1 MRIPTR
7 EEQARYGSLNA
18 HDTQRF
24 NVQERTPN
32 ASLQINAD
40 MFGAGQARAMGE
52 GARALQYG
60 ARQVAHWYRENELTK
75 ATETFTKYQ
84 ESLND
89 DLYGENGIF
98 TSKGEAALDA
108 PKRANDLLKK
118 RAEEFSK
125 NAGNDLGQEFFMQK
139 AAGFNQ
145 QLMPRATLHAENE
158 RNSWMIAT
166 HSAAANNAINEAVKN
181 YSNPDVFNQLMGE
194 AAMNAALAAQK
205 QGLPPEAVKMKRD
218 KAVSDGYM
226 LVGQGLLAAGDIKGA
241 MGILESGRLDG
252 QDGIRFKANINQEQ
266 KRLQAEARANA
277 AEATYNKAETLAN
290 GLYGS
295 VENGELSNAEALLQI
310 RNIKDP
316 KLQAHARSSYMQRLQ
331 IAEISRKET
340 VARGYEK
347 GADDFDRTGNNMQEQ
362 YDLVQN
368 ASRAALLPGAT
379 EEQKSYARS
388 LKEQY
393 KMSTQFAEDGIRTG
407 SNPAAYDA
415 VTNLVYGGADVS
427 DLKKT
432 EYWSQLSPTAKRT
445 FEKSVKEGQQAS
457 LSELTRLYNESYR
470 TAEGTEYT
478 AKNGNG
484 DREIFIQRSLEKIRD
499 TKRGNEPKYLQSL
512 VDEHFME
519 ATNPGGKIWDTSGK
533 YGQLSRTEGG
543 ALPIMSE
550 ADRQQVEVVFNSN
563 PQVKKA
569 WMDYAKKTW
578 GEANANYAMRAY
590 LLQQKLKI
598 TGKRGQ

>member
-277 AEATYNKAETLAN
+277 AEAKIGIIVGETDNMYQQFGNDLESGYAYIREKYKNDPRMRLEVESSFSGRVRMEEAAANKTQQIRLNEIKNSSIDAI
-290 GLYGS
+290 GS
-295 VENGELSNAEALLQI
+295 QDATPASVSKVIAEAPPEIQPVLTSAARMRFPSQEVVVSDAGKLSEAKAAI
-310 RNIKDP
+310 LTGEIKDEKQLRQNYMP
-316 KLQAHARSSYMQRLQ
+316 YIASNELEKLEQSVIKNKDKESATSLRASFNTTMREYDIENLASSAGM
-331 IAEISRKET
+331 T
-340 VARGYEK
+340 
-347 GADDFDRTGNNMQEQ
+347 
-362 YDLVQN
+362 
-368 ASRAALLPGAT
+368 
-379 EEQKSYARS
+379 
-388 LKEQY
+388 
-393 KMSTQFAEDGIRTG
+393 
-407 SNPAAYDA
+407 PAAYMGATWNAFIDEA
-415 VTNLVYGGADVS
+415 FDHNLTTPQE
-427 DLKKT
+427 KRQFMQ
-432 EYWSQLSPTAKRT
+432 EYLRK
-445 FEKSVKEGQQAS
+445 VS
-457 LSELTRLYNESYR
+457 LSKERTVKGVPYWFDSNKEVPEFEARALRSEGYAEQEPQRPEGLPAEAVWDSAKVGWVYNNKFLP
-470 TAEGTEYT
+470 A
-478 AKNGNG
+478 AK
-484 DREIFIQRSLEKIRD
+484 
-499 TKRGNEPKYLQSL
+499 
-512 VDEHFME
+512 
-519 ATNPGGKIWDTSGK
+519 
-533 YGQLSRTEGG
+533 
-543 ALPIMSE
+543 
-550 ADRQQVEVVFNSN
+550 VV
-563 PQVKKA
+563 
-569 WMDYAKKTW
+569 
-578 GEANANYAMRAY
+578 R
-590 LLQQKLKI
+590 
-598 TGKRGQ
+598 

>member
-181 YSNPDVFNQLMGE
+181 YSNPEVFNQLMGE

-218 KAVSDGYM
+218 EAVSKGYFS
-226 LVGQGLLAAGDIKGA
+226 VGQGLLAAGKYGEAEQLTEKMSGTDALRFKEQAISKRKA
-241 MGILESGRLDG
+241 DLQLSLTMKHEAERNAAKTWEDNLTTALESGDMTLATQIATNAPAGYKREGFALVDHYAKG
-252 QDGIRFKANINQEQ
+252 QRVVTNEDEAWKWRQTLVDDPQKFMDTWNPTDHMTSMDKTTRDKFTNEWEALKKGDKTQYDQVVADATILGNAYKYMGIKDAKKATGDDLSRIMEFNRQFQEQ
-266 KRLQAEARANA
+266 VDTFTQEKKRKPSATEKMGISDNMLITANETGGFLGLGKKKTFAFEVA
-277 AEATYNKAETLAN
+277 AEPERPK
-290 GLYGS
+290 GLPPS
-295 VENGELSNAEALLQI
+295 A
-310 RNIKDP
+310 
-316 KLQAHARSSYMQRLQ
+316 
-331 IAEISRKET
+331 
-340 VARGYEK
+340 
-347 GADDFDRTGNNMQEQ
+347 
-362 YDLVQN
+362 
-368 ASRAALLPGAT
+368 
-379 EEQKSYARS
+379 
-388 LKEQY
+388 
-393 KMSTQFAEDGIRTG
+393 
-407 SNPAAYDA
+407 
-415 VTNLVYGGADVS
+415 
-427 DLKKT
+427 
-432 EYWSQLSPTAKRT
+432 
-445 FEKSVKEGQQAS
+445 
-457 LSELTRLYNESYR
+457 
-470 TAEGTEYT
+470 
-478 AKNGNG
+478 
-484 DREIFIQRSLEKIRD
+484 
-499 TKRGNEPKYLQSL
+499 
-512 VDEHFME
+512 
-519 ATNPGGKIWDTSGK
+519 IWDSAHQGWRMGSK
-533 YGQLSRTEGG
+533 FVS
-543 ALPIMSE
+543 
-550 ADRQQVEVVFNSN
+550 
-563 PQVKKA
+563 
-569 WMDYAKKTW
+569 AKDV
-578 GEANANYAMRAY
+578 
-590 LLQQKLKI
+590 Q
-598 TGKRGQ
+598 

>member
-7 EEQARYGSLNA
+7 EEQARYGNLNA

-24 NVQERTPN
+24 NVQERTPDMK
-32 ASLQINAD
+32 LQINAD
-40 MFGAGQARAMGE
+40 MLGAGQAKALGE
-52 GARALQYG
+52 ASRDLKQLGYVGAKWYVQDQDVKGEDQYNKLLQE
-60 ARQVAHWYRENELTK
+60 ANEG
-75 ATETFTKYQ
+75 
-84 ESLND
+84 
-89 DLYGENGIF
+89 LYGKEGILMQ
-98 TSKGEAALDA
+98 KGEAGKDA
-108 PKRANDLLKK
+108 ASKAKEFLTSLSDKYSKNLSDAAHNSFMDRTQRFATHTMTRAQVHAAEEDRANTINIREASMASAKD
-118 RAEEFSK
+118 
-125 NAGNDLGQEFFMQK
+125 NAL
-139 AAGFNQ
+139 
-145 QLMPRATLHAENE
+145 
-158 RNSWMIAT
+158 RN
-166 HSAAANNAINEAVKN
+166 AANPEA
-181 YSNPDVFNQLMGE
+181 FNDY
-194 AAMNAALAAQK
+194 AAQYMQALTLRDQV
-205 QGLPPEAVKMKRD
+205 QGLPQEKIDMNRKVGLSGLYMD
-218 KAVSDGYM
+218 KV
-226 LVGQGLLAAGDIKGA
+226 QGLIVGGDLKGA
-241 MGILESGRLDG
+241 KAAVNSGGLME
-252 QDGIRFKANINQEQ
+252 QDRIKALGVINQEQ

>member
-1 MRIPTR
+1 MAMRVPEIN
-7 EEQARYGSLNA
+7 EQFRYKSAQVPGARLQGM
-18 HDTQRF
+18 
-24 NVQERTPN
+24 NVQT
-32 ASLQINAD
+32 SAD
-40 MFGAGQARAMGE
+40 MFGAQSGRDMEKAGYMV
-52 GARALQYG
+52 QYG
-60 ARQVAHWYRENELTK
+60 ANKLSHLVDDYNTTKARDSARQMQQGFLEWQSEAQKKQGEAGMNTAADYDTWAKTKREELTK
-75 ATETFTKYQ
+75 DLSDVQRGRFEALAGTQMAAQRHWASGYGTQQEQTYKKATWQAEISTAADTLATNIQNPELAQQAMEQIKDAAFTMGKHMGIGDQATQ
-84 ESLND
+84 ELMR
-89 DLYGENGIF
+89 
-98 TSKGEAALDA
+98 TSV
-108 PKRANDLLKK
+108 
-118 RAEEFSK
+118 
-125 NAGNDLGQEFFMQK
+125 QK
-139 AAGFNQ
+139 ALAPAIHARIQSGELGLASA
-145 QLMPRATLHAENE
+145 LMKQYEGSLGG
-158 RNSWMIAT
+158 
-166 HSAAANNAINEAVKN
+166 AAAA
-181 YSNPDVFNQLMGE
+181 QLGAE
-194 AAMNAALAAQK
+194 W
-205 QGLPPEAVKMKRD
+205 KRER
-218 KAVSDGYM
+218 KS
-226 LVGQGLLAAGDIKGA
+226 
-241 MGILESGRLDG
+241 
-252 QDGIRFKANINQEQ
+252 QE
-266 KRLQAEARANA
+266 AEARANA

-379 EEQKSYARS
+379 EEQKAYARS

-415 VTNLVYGGADVS
+415 VTNLVYGGADVP

-445 FEKSVKEGQQAS
+445 FEKAIKEGQQVS
-457 LSELTRLYNESYR
+457 QSELTRLYNIAYSE
-470 TAEGTEYT
+470 TEGTAYT

-519 ATNPGGKIWDTSGK
+519 ATKPRDIIWDISGK

-563 PQVKKA
+563 PQVKQA
-569 WMDYAKKTW
+569 WVDYAKKTW
-578 GEANANYAMRAY
+578 GEANINYAMRSY